1 MCHIRDIVA
10 VAGEQIRPYLTYLP
24 GLADLMG
31 RSGSYVAEWVRQ
43 FYASLWIDP
52 GHRFIHFAVG
62 GRDHR
67 LYGNR
72 AREILMVPDDSIKLH
87 QVCYGQTAPPRRP
100 HGGAVPPIGLVRP
113 CFREPFG
120 EGSRRTPGALTPVAR
135 VLDALM
141 RRTLLPRGGY
151 REGLTRFQLW
161 LIHHLISQTP
171 FDIWD
176 LMLCEMEDTLVE
188 GLKGHR

>member
-1 MCHIRDIVA
+1 VQRLDLRAATARRVQQLRFIEFDQWFPPRRDERASEGFYTVLQEDFYTAFALSGVALRSHRVCQIRDIVA
-10 VAGEQIRPYLTYLP
+10 ATGEQIRPYLTYLP

-67 LYGNR
+67 LYGNL

-87 QVCYGQTAPPRRP
+87 
-100 HGGAVPPIGLVRP
+100 
-113 CFREPFG
+113 
-120 EGSRRTPGALTPVAR
+120 
-135 VLDALM
+135 
-141 RRTLLPRGGY
+141 
-151 REGLTRFQLW
+151 
-161 LIHHLISQTP
+161 
-171 FDIWD
+171 
-176 LMLCEMEDTLVE
+176 
-188 GLKGHR
+188 